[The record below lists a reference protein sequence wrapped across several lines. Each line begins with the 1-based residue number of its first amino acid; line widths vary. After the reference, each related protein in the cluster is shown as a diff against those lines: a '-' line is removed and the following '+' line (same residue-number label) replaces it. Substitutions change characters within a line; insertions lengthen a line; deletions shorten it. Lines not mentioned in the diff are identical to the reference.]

1 MSSKRRATSQLTKDH
16 PRGDEDDNVV
26 EPSGEFNRADEQ
38 TLQRRI
44 IAPLKRGRTL
54 PAGTSSLPVQGG
66 AFSNFSFT
74 PKPSASSSFG
84 PSSSTPAV
92 APSNA
97 PFSNFSFSPV
107 PVQKPIQ
114 QEPENNPKPG
124 FSSAA
129 PAPTASKEILSFATS
144 LRGLNES
151 FKAHVNERLA
161 SDPFADLSGCL
172 ERYREHHARI
182 METSKDAVQALK
194 DGNKGNVQTSASSS
208 VPAKSASVSTASKWT
223 CDTCLIQNDADKIKC
238 AACEADKPGAKTAPS
253 ASGGFSFSALKDAP
267 PSASPTGGFSFK
279 SASADAASPAGGFSF
294 KSASADAPSTP
305 GKSSPFASSVS
316 QVSKWTC
323 GTCLI
328 QNDAESAKCAACE
341 ADKPGSKPVTP
352 AAGGFSFSALKEP
365 ASSPSPAGGFSF
377 NSSSAGTA
385 PAPTNA
391 PASTFSFGG
400 GGGSGFSFGEAATP
414 RPTVK
419 GVGFSFAGA
428 TSKKAVPTFTMSEN
442 PATDTSA
449 ASSGFSFNSK
459 AAPAASGGF
468 SFGAASNT
476 PQPGGFSFAPKAAEA
491 PKPESA
497 AVSIGPKWTCDV
509 CMITNP
515 DEKLKCAACEA
526 DKPKP
531 KASKPAVSVPQ
542 WTCDVCMI
550 TNPDEKLKCAA
561 CEADKP
567 KPKSSTSAP
576 LSAAPKQQWICD
588 VCMIT
593 NPDEKLKCAACEADK
608 PGTKSSAAPPSLFG
622 AAASPAPAAF
632 SNAGSGGFSFAKSAA
647 TADPSGEKK
656 TFSFGAA
663 PAFGSSDTNAPGKFS
678 FGAAP
683 AKTDSGLSESSAP
696 APSKFSFASA
706 NSGFS
711 FSSVSS
717 DAPAKF
723 GGFGSVPQ
731 PTTTGSFGGFG
742 ALNAPASQGTDSQN
756 TNEDDDEDAPKD
768 EQIDSAILMRG
779 AGEEGER
786 TVHEVRCKAY
796 VLRKA
801 KWDDVGLGLLK
812 LNTHRDTGKS
822 RLILRADGSGRVLLN
837 LAVFEGMN
845 MKAEPNSGGK
855 AVGFMGVGDGGA
867 LSKYLIRVKDGSQGE
882 KMVNEVDTLLKK

>member
-1 MSSKRRATSQLTKDH
+1 MSSKRRATNQLTKDN
-16 PRGDEDDNVV
+16 PRDDDDNNHD
-26 EPSGEFNRADEQ
+26 EPTGEFSRADEA

-54 PAGTSSLPVQGG
+54 PSAAPSQPTPGG

-84 PSSSTPAV
+84 PVSSTPAL

-97 PFSNFSFSPV
+97 PFSNFSFSPK
-107 PVQKPIQ
+107 PIQKPIQ
-114 QEPENNPKPG
+114 QEPENTPKPA
-124 FSSAA
+124 SVAA
-129 PAPTASKEILSFATS
+129 LPAQTASKDILAFATS

-151 FKAHVNERLA
+151 FKAHVNESLA
-161 SDPFADLSGCL
+161 RDPFVDLSGCL

-182 METSKDAVQALK
+182 METSKDAVRALK
-194 DGNKGNVQTSASSS
+194 EGSKGNVQASAVSSMP
-208 VPAKSASVSTASKWT
+208 VKSAFIATGSKWT
-223 CDTCLIQNDADKIKC
+223 CDVCLIQNDADKIKC

-253 ASGGFSFSALKDAP
+253 APGGFSFSASKDAP
-267 PSASPTGGFSFK
+267 PAGSPSGGFSFK
-279 SASADAASPAGGFSF
+279 STSADAASPAGGFSF
-294 KSASADAPSTP
+294 KSTSADATSTLAKP
-305 GKSSPFASSVS
+305 SPFASSVS
-316 QVSKWTC
+316 QASKWTC

-352 AAGGFSFSALKEP
+352 ATGGFSFSALKEP

-377 NSSSAGTA
+377 NSSSAVTA
-385 PAPTNA
+385 PTPAPTNA
-391 PASTFSFGG
+391 PAPSFSFGG
-400 GGGSGFSFGEAATP
+400 GGSSGFSFGEAATP

-428 TSKKAVPTFTMSEN
+428 TSKKAVPTFNMSEN
-442 PATDTSA
+442 PPKE
-449 ASSGFSFNSK
+449 ASSGFSFSSK
-459 AAPAASGGF
+459 PAPQASGGF
-468 SFGAASNT
+468 SFGGASST
-476 PQPGGFSFAPKAAEA
+476 PQAGGFSFAPKAVEA
-491 PKPESA
+491 PKPESVA
-497 AVSIGPKWTCDV
+497 TSNGPKWTCDV

-531 KASKPAVSVPQ
+531 KTTGKPAASGAQ

-550 TNPDEKLKCAA
+550 TNPDEKMKCAA

-567 KPKSSTSAP
+567 KPKSSTG
-576 LSAAPKQQWICD
+576 AAPWTCD

-608 PGTKSSAAPPSLFG
+608 PGTKSSAAPASLFG

-632 SNAGSGGFSFAKSAA
+632 SNAGGGGFSFAKSAA
-647 TADPSGEKK
+647 TADPSAETNK
-656 TFSFGAA
+656 FSFGAA
-663 PAFGSSDTNAPGKFS
+663 PTFGSTTANAPGKFS

-683 AKTDSGLSESSAP
+683 APLPTKTDSGLSESSAP

-711 FSSVSS
+711 FGSAST
-717 DAPAKF
+717 DAPAAPSTF
-723 GGFGSVPQ
+723 GGFGSAPQ
-731 PTTTGSFGGFG
+731 PTTTSSFGGFG
-742 ALNAPASQGTDSQN
+742 ALNAPAALQSTDSQI

-768 EQIDSAILMRG
+768 EQIDSAKLMRG
-779 AGEEGER
+779 AGEEDEH

-796 VLRKA
+796 IFQKG
-801 KWDDVGLGLLK
+801 KWDDVGLGIMK
-812 LNTHRDTGKS
+812 LNTNKATGKA

-837 LAVFEGMN
+837 LSVFEGMN
-845 MKAEPNSGGK
+845 MKAEAKTVS
-855 AVGFMGVGDGGA
+855 FMGVGEGGA
-867 LSKYLIRVKDGSQGE
+867 LNKYSFRVKDGSQGE
-882 KMVNEVDTLLKK
+882 KMAKEVDALLKK